1 MPNERV
7 EKAINSYKFKII
19 ECKCNRSYQSDYS
32 DICVFSF
39 HPVKIIT
46 TGEGGI
52 ATTNNKEYAD
62 KMKMLRTH
70 GITKE
75 VGKFEEQEAL
85 PWSYEQQLLGFNY
98 RMNEL
103 SAALGISQL
112 KRVEKIIK
120 TRNKLLQRYKTLLAN
135 MPLEFLEI
143 EENVVSSVHLAMI
156 RLNEPAHQL
165 ELYNYLQE
173 RNIGVQIHYIP
184 IHLQPYYKRL
194 GFRKGDFPK
203 SEDFA
208 RSVISLP
215 LFETLIDQV
224 Q

>member
-1 MPNERV
+1 MIT
-7 EKAINSYKFKII
+7 AIYAYLAFIS
-19 ECKCNRSYQSDYS
+19 
-32 DICVFSF
+32 
-39 HPVKIIT
+39 KIIT

-52 ATTNNKEYAD
+52 ATTNNKKYAD

-85 PWSYEQQLLGFNY
+85 HGHEQLLGFNY

-156 RLNEPAHQL
+156 RLNEPL
-165 ELYNYLQE
+165 
-173 RNIGVQIHYIP
+173 
-184 IHLQPYYKRL
+184 
-194 GFRKGDFPK
+194 
-203 SEDFA
+203 
-208 RSVISLP
+208 ISLS
-215 LFETLIDQV
+215 FIIIFKKEI
-224 Q
+224 